1 MSLVL
6 QPIAKVNAC
15 LWIFSRNGERTI
27 LLEIRQPVAV
37 KLVLTEATKQQ
48 IVQEQRRQIEQ
59 VQNELDQLESQGREA
74 LQQAMAQ
81 GGDIAQQVRQQ
92 IENEKNAREARREE
106 LFQQMQQIQQM
117 ELGTEIQN
125 MTVETVVTVHA
136 GDDWTQVLQGSEII
150 VRDGIVQEIRQNGQK
165 IEG

>member
-1 MSLVL
+1 M
-6 QPIAKVNAC
+6 IE
-15 LWIFSRNGERTI
+15 ERTI

-37 KLVLTEATKQQ
+37 KLILTETTKQQ
-48 IVQEQRRQIEQ
+48 IVQEQRRQIDQ
-59 VQNELDQLESQGREA
+59 VTNELEQLENQGREA

-81 GGDIAQQVRQQ
+81 GGEFAQQVRQQ
-92 IENEKNAREARREE
+92 IENEKNTREQRREE

-125 MTVETVVTVHA
+125 MTVETVVTVKP
-136 GDDWTQVLQGSEII
+136 GDDWTKVLLGSEII

>member
-1 MSLVL
+1 
-6 QPIAKVNAC
+6 
-15 LWIFSRNGERTI
+15 

-37 KLVLTEATKQQ
+37 KLILTEATKQQ
-48 IVQEQRRQIEQ
+48 IIQEQRRQIEQ
-59 VQNELDQLESQGREA
+59 VMNELEQIDAQGREA

-81 GGDIAQQVRQQ
+81 GGEFAQAVRQQ
-92 IENEKNAREARREE
+92 IEQEKQTREQRREE

-125 MTVETVVTVHA
+125 MTVETVVQVKP
-136 GDDWTQVLQGSEII
+136 GDDWSKVLLGSEII
-150 VRDGIVQEIRQNGQK
+150 VRDGVIQEIRQNGQK